1 MYLLLFSSFQ
11 SDSSDDQT
19 LTSLEEFL
27 YQTGGDRWG
36 GPGHVRH
43 LEDDGGPGE
52 AEEEA
57 RLVEVVQR
65 RLVLE
70 ESCYREVRRGG
81 LGAENKGR
89 GRVWY

>member
-36 GPGHVRH
+36 GPGHVHH
-43 LEDDGGPGE
+43 LAHDGGLPGPGE

-70 ESCYREVRRGG
+70 ESHYREVRRGG
-81 LGAENKGR
+81 
-89 GRVWY
+89 

>member
-19 LTSLEEFL
+19 LTLLEEFL

-43 LEDDGGPGE
+43 LEDDGGPPGPGE

-57 RLVEVVQR
+57 RLV
-65 RLVLE
+65 
-70 ESCYREVRRGG
+70 
-81 LGAENKGR
+81 
-89 GRVWY
+89 